1 MGFLNNLGGDT
12 GPVFGRNLP
21 PWMVPYRVSPAEAGY
36 SSAPSDKAKAHQ
48 SLFTRS
54 RIFAALQALGAPDD
68 APAPPHAPEWMAM
81 PQPRFSGLLDPHIGQ
96 PQLMPA
102 PAWMQP
108 YLWGGR

>member
-1 MGFLNNLGGDT
+1 MAIFRNPAEDK
-12 GPVFGRNLP
+12 GPVFGKPEWTSLDD
-21 PWMVPYRVSPAEAGY
+21 EASHELAHSA
-36 SSAPSDKAKAHQ
+36 SSGHQ
-48 SLFTRS
+48 SPFTRS

-68 APAPPHAPEWMAM
+68 APAPAHAPDWTSM

-102 PAWMQP
+102 PPWMQP

>member
-1 MGFLNNLGGDT
+1 MGFLNNLAGDM
-12 GPVFGRNLP
+12 GPVFGRSLP
-21 PWMVPYRVSPAEAGY
+21 AWMVPYTVSPDEPGY
-36 SSAPSDKAKAHQ
+36 APAPSGKAKPHQ
-48 SLFTRS
+48 SPFTKD

-68 APAPPHAPEWMAM
+68 APPPPRAAEWMSM

-102 PAWMQP
+102 PASMQP